1 MKHILLPTDFSQNAL
16 NAIRYAVYIFER
28 EPCTF
33 YVLNAYQVSPSGLS
47 SKINK
52 ERDTRLYE
60 ITKKESERSLRELME
75 QLNTIG
81 NNPVHI
87 FESLSVSDSLRNA
100 MGRTVLKKHIDY
112 IFMGTKGSSSIKEIF
127 MGSNTVD
134 AIEHLG
140 ACPIIAVPKEYSF
153 DLPDEIAFATDF
165 RHFYENKE
173 LFPLIE
179 LAKLWN
185 STIEVVYIDE
195 GKELSADQKAAKELL
210 KNKLKDVQTRFL
222 KIAPSSSIASVVKK
236 IGQKNINIGIIA
248 MIKREH
254 GYFQKLIREPII
266 KKVAYKTEIP
276 FLVLPENQQ
285 T

>member
-1 MKHILLPTDFSQNAL
+1 MKHILLPTDFSL
-16 NAIRYAVYIFER
+16 NAKNAINYAVYLFER

-33 YVLNAYQVSPSGLS
+33 YVLNAFQVSPSGLS

-52 ERDTRLYE
+52 ERDTRLYS
-60 ITKKESERSLRELME
+60 ITKEESERGLKELME
-75 QLNTIG
+75 QLNCP
-81 NNPVHI
+81 NKSPVHI

-100 MGRTVLKKHIDY
+100 LGRTVLKKHIDY

-127 MGSNTVD
+127 MGSNAID

-140 ACPIIAVPKEYSF
+140 ACPVIAVPKEYSF

-173 LFPLIE
+173 LFPLIA

-195 GKELSADQKAAKELL
+195 GKEGSANQKTAKKLL
-210 KNKLKDVQTRFL
+210 KNKLKDVKTRFL
-222 KIAPSSSIASVVKK
+222 EIAPSSSISSVVKK
-236 IGQKNINIGIIA
+236 LNEKNINIGMIA

-276 FLVLPENQQ
+276 FLVLPEYPKA
-285 T
+285 